1 MEKTNEEN
9 KLIPIQDMIY
19 EIRGLKV
26 MIDRDLADL
35 YGVEVK
41 RLNEAVKRN
50 IRRFPPDFMFQLTN
64 DEFKEVVAI
73 CDHLQDQ
80 KYRSTMPFVFTE
92 HGILMLSSVIRSDQ
106 AIDVNINI
114 MRAFVQMRHY
124 MLTQS
129 NSSEENAE
137 LRKLLML
144 HIDNCDYKFYEYDE
158 TIGQIMETLNN
169 LTEKPKPARR
179 IGFGAD

>member
-26 MIDRDLADL
+26 MIDRDLAEL
-35 YGVEVK
+35 YRVKVK

-50 IRRFPPDFMFQLTN
+50 IRRFPPDFMFQLTK
-64 DEFKEVVAI
+64 DEFTKLVAN
-73 CDHLQDQ
+73 CDHLQGQ
-80 KYRSTMPFVFTE
+80 KFRTTMPFVFTE
-92 HGILMLSSVIRSDQ
+92 HG
-106 AIDVNINI
+106 
-114 MRAFVQMRHY
+114 
-124 MLTQS
+124 
-129 NSSEENAE
+129 
-137 LRKLLML
+137 LLML
-144 HIDNCDYKFYEYDE
+144 HIDTCDYKFYEYDE

-169 LTEKPKPARR
+169 LIEKPKPARR

>member
-50 IRRFPPDFMFQLTN
+50 IRRFPPDFIFQLT
-64 DEFKEVVAI
+64 DEEWSILRSQNAT
-73 CDHLQDQ
+73 L
-80 KYRSTMPFVFTE
+80 KYDRKYNPFVFTE

-129 NSSEENAE
+129 SSSEQSAE
-137 LRKLLML
+137 LRRLLML
-144 HIDNCDYKFYEYDE
+144 HIDTCDYKFYEYDE